1 MEVQNMVFGWFKRKD
16 PVCGMKEEKG
26 QGVEKLGK
34 WFCAEA
40 CAKKYSG
47 ESMEA
52 KSCCGK

>member
-1 MEVQNMVFGWFKRKD
+1 MVFGWFKRKD
-16 PVCGMKEEKG
+16 PVCGMTEEKG
-26 QGVEKLGK
+26 QGVERLGK

-47 ESMEA
+47 ESMGA